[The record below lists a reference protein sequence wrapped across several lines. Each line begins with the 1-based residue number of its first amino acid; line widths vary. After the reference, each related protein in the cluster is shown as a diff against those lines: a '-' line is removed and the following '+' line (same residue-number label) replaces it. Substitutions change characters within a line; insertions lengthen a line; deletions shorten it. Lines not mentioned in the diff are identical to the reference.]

1 MKGKLWIVLLALFVV
16 FLMVPLFLDH
26 RMKTVEETLA
36 RAQKDL
42 ESETG
47 SAADA
52 ETEKS
57 TESEK
62 NTEAETNSE
71 TESRITENHTE
82 EAEMGDEETEEEMI
96 RVLILS
102 SEEDTQ
108 YHQSVTVQCDKP
120 YQTEQDGATSDH
132 PETET
137 FSLSSGD
144 CQEGEVWILSSEDG
158 MFTLPSVIRSVQDL
172 TYPGTLQIEK
182 RKEGLVLINELP
194 MEEYLMRVVP
204 SEMPS
209 SYPLEALKAQA
220 VSARTYARKQK
231 EAGRLRE
238 FGADV
243 DDSVNFQVYNN
254 QAMNRRTTRAVKAT
268 EGVVMKQDG
277 VLLDALYYST
287 SCGIDLTRNLSEEAV
302 FCSFISGTEESDY
315 EKEEPWY
322 RWTTSFSLEELT
334 KLVRKSGL
342 KVGRVEALKEGP
354 RTEQGRLQSLTVT
367 GKKGE
372 TVVEGEYDIRTL
384 LVPEKT
390 PVTLKNG
397 EEAPDLGMLPS
408 AFFYLEPIL
417 EENEL
422 TGYELIGG
430 GYGHGDGMSQNGAR
444 HMAEEGLTYQEIL
457 THYYGEIEWDE
468 ESHTGD

>member
-1 MKGKLWIVLLALFVV
+1 
-16 FLMVPLFLDH
+16 
-26 RMKTVEETLA
+26 
-36 RAQKDL
+36 
-42 ESETG
+42 
-47 SAADA
+47 
-52 ETEKS
+52 
-57 TESEK
+57 
-62 NTEAETNSE
+62 
-71 TESRITENHTE
+71 
-82 EAEMGDEETEEEMI
+82 
-96 RVLILS
+96 
-102 SEEDTQ
+102 
-108 YHQSVTVQCDKP
+108 
-120 YQTEQDGATSDH
+120 
-132 PETET
+132 
-137 FSLSSGD
+137 
-144 CQEGEVWILSSEDG
+144 

-334 KLVRKSGL
+334 KLARKSGL

-367 GKKGE
+367 GKRGE
-372 TVVEGEYDIRTL
+372 TVVEGEYDIRTF
-384 LVPEKT
+384 LVPEET